1 VSAAIEDIPRAALV
15 TGAARRVG
23 RTLACRLAADGWAVA
38 VHYNASRAQA
48 EQTAADVEAAGGRA
62 VTLQAELT
70 DEGQAAALVDRAAG
84 ALGPL
89 GLLVNNAA
97 VFEYDSAADA
107 TRASWDRHME
117 TNLRAPFVLAQAFR
131 RQLPAGRAGQI
142 VNLLDGY
149 VLQPAAG
156 FTSYHLSKVG
166 LYSLTQSLALQF
178 APDVRVNAI
187 GPGALLP
194 DHYRDASAIAA
205 AHAETPLKRGTD
217 PEEIYRTLRFFLAAR
232 SVTGQMVALDGG
244 RHLGPSRQGDEL

>member
-1 VSAAIEDIPRAALV
+1 VHYGRSAAE
-15 TGAARRVG
+15 
-23 RTLACRLAADGWAVA
+23 
-38 VHYNASRAQA
+38 AQA
-48 EQTAADVEAAGGRA
+48 VVAEIERAGGRA
-62 VTLQAELT
+62 GALDADLM
-70 DEGQAAALVDRAAG
+70 DESATAGLVPRAVE

-97 VFEYDSAADA
+97 LFEWDDARSASQN
-107 TRASWDRHME
+107 SWDRHMA

-131 RQLPAGRAGQI
+131 RQVAEGRHGLI

-149 VLQPAAG
+149 VLQPAGG

-178 APDVRVNAI
+178 APQVRVNAI

-194 DHYRDASAIAA
+194 DHYRDAAAIRQANAA
-205 AHAETPLKRGTD
+205 TPLHRGTD
-217 PEEIYRTLRFFLAAR
+217 PDEIYRTLRFFLAAP

>member
-1 VSAAIEDIPRAALV
+1 MTEEIPRAALV
-15 TGAARRVG
+15 TGAAKRVG
-23 RTLACRLAADGWAVA
+23 RALALQLARDGWAVA
-38 VHYNASRAQA
+38 VHYATSRAEA
-48 EQTAADVEAAGGRA
+48 EQTAAEIEAAGGRA

-70 DEGQAAALVDRAAG
+70 DEGACAALVGHAAS
-84 ALGPL
+84 ALGPV

-97 VFEYDSAADA
+97 VFEHDTAQTA
-107 TRASWDRHME
+107 TRESWDRHME
-117 TNLRAPFVLAQAFR
+117 INLRAPFVLAQGLQ
-131 RQLPAGRAGQI
+131 RQLPQGRQGMI

-156 FTSYHLSKVG
+156 FASYHLSKVG
-166 LYSLTQSLALQF
+166 LHSLTQSLALQF

-194 DHYRDASAIAA
+194 DHYRDEAAIEA

-217 PEEIYRTLRFFLAAR
+217 PQEIYRTLRFFLDAP